1 MNQPIP
7 DYGKAMLYLS
17 FLCNDASADS
27 ADVQKYKAK
36 TMLFFG
42 SLLICA
48 VIQSNKIHQ

>member
-7 DYGKAMLYLS
+7 DYGKATLYLS
-17 FLCNDASADS
+17 FLCNEASDDS
-27 ADVQKYKAK
+27 ADVQKYRAR

-48 VIQSNKIHQ
+48 AIQSSKIHQ